1 MKFRLEDSRWRDGA
15 QDLILTHSPEHA
27 PVSVNGL
34 TWAQLLDLR
43 NFLDAKLGERERGRR
58 SRTSMDSDNVSLR
71 IVEG

>member
-15 QDLILTHSPEHA
+15 QDLIFSRGGNTSSA
-27 PVSVNGL
+27 VAL
-34 TWAQLLDLR
+34 TWSELLNLR
-43 NFLDAKLGERERGRR
+43 NFLDTKLGERERGRR